1 MQTVVC
7 LGGIGADS
15 RIIGCLNSPL
25 LDFRFVEWIRPN
37 RAESLPNYVKRL
49 ADQITFTDA
58 PILLGVS
65 FGGIVALELSRFL
78 KPAITILVSS
88 VRKPAE
94 IPWYFRLAK
103 GTGVQ
108 NTSAL
113 RFLLRSEFVASYLFG
128 VTDTIHRRLLHDMIS
143 DTSDEFKNWAGRQFL
158 EWQGCCPVGRVFH
171 IHGTSDRIL
180 PARFVD
186 ADVLID
192 GGSHFMIVTQGDQ
205 VAAAINDHL
214 DL

>member
-1 MQTVVC
+1 MRTVVC

-15 RIIGCLNSPL
+15 RIFSYLNSPL
-25 LDFRFVEWIRPN
+25 LDFRFVEWIHPN
-37 RAESLPNYVKRL
+37 RGESLPNYVKRL
-49 ADQITFTDA
+49 ADQMTFTDA

-78 KPAITILVSS
+78 KPATTILVSS

-94 IPWYFRLAK
+94 IPWYFRLARR
-103 GTGVQ
+103 TGVQ

-113 RFLLRSEFVASYLFG
+113 RYLLRSEFIASYLFG
-128 VTDTIHRRLLHDMIS
+128 VTNANHRRLLHDMIT
-143 DTSDEFKNWAGRQFL
+143 DTSDEFKNWAVKQFL
-158 EWQGCCPVGRVFH
+158 QWQGCCPVGRVFH

-180 PARFVD
+180 PARFVA

-205 VAAAINDHL
+205 VSAAIA
-214 DL
+214 DLLA